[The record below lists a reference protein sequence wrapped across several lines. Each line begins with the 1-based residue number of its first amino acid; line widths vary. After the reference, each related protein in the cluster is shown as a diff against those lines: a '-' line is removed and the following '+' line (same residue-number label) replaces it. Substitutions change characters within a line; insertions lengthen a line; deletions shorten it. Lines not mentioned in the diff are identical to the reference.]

1 VAIRIMAKVDKFGRI
16 VIPKKIRQE
25 LGIRDNSAVFIETGA
40 NGLLLKP
47 EKSVPFIKDMD
58 GIIVVCSEASG
69 DFSGFLDEEREKR
82 IKKIAGEMR
91 D

>member
-1 VAIRIMAKVDKFGRI
+1 MAKVDKFGRI

-47 EKSVPFIKDMD
+47 EKSVPFIKEMN

-69 DFSGFLDEEREKR
+69 DFSCFLDEEREKR

>member
-1 VAIRIMAKVDKFGRI
+1 MAIKIKAKVDKFGRI